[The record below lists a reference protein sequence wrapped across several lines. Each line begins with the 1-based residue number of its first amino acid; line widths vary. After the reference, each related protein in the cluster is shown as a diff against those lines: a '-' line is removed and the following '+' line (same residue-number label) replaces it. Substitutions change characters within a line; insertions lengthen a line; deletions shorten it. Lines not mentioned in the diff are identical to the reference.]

1 MASPLENDAE
11 STDKTKGK
19 AIDAVKAGS
28 DTGAGAQEAKP
39 EVKAV
44 QEMTTADWQ
53 SANKQGA
60 DKQGA
65 SNQVASSRGTDT
77 AVADQPASLP
87 KVSLEA
93 PAPPSPKDILISPA
107 ASAEEKLKAVE
118 ALGRAGQ
125 TTVEVVDKDGTKRNL
140 TIELEKAGAR
150 TLVHLYANDDQGKE
164 RVILRGVKNADG
176 SWQQQ
181 QTEKGDAVGSYGTW
195 WSKNMGDRSFFNDAV
210 KPDTRV
216 AEQKAAPE
224 DLFSAKR
231 NEIPPVIPGDQSK
244 DVPQNNGA
252 TKLADA
258 SQLDLFPDK
267 RNLLPDAPVPAFVAP
282 EAKLDAALEP
292 PKFDA
297 NAKVYAEPPMLEPY
311 VKPYT
316 APPQLD
322 AQAIPRAIEER
333 RDVSIQDLPVPT
345 REVVVPWNRP
355 PQRVVSDEERLNEL
369 FDGVAKSAGYARRM
383 TRVDGGSVYFRAGM
397 AIDADGSPRAR
408 QIDPDGQSN
417 TSLRHKGG
425 APVNAETTKYFVLPL
440 EKYQQYGVRL
450 GDIAAVRYDD
460 QVRFA
465 VFADV
470 GPHQKLGEGSMAL
483 AASLGINSNPRRGGT
498 QRPEVEYIVFPGS
511 GNGRPLHSNAHEGLG
526 RHYLGKAYRNTKSS

>member
-1 MASPLENDAE
+1 MASPLENDGE
-11 STDKTKGK
+11 STDKAKVK
-19 AIDAVKAGS
+19 AIDAVSPVS
-28 DTGAGAQEAKP
+28 DAGAGAHEAKP

-53 SANKQGA
+53 AASKPLVSTQAA
-60 DKQGA
+60 DKL
-65 SNQVASSRGTDT
+65 VASTPGVDQKIADQRAT
-77 AVADQPASLP
+77 DQPASLP

-93 PAPPSPKDILISPA
+93 PPAPKDVLINPA

-210 KPDTRV
+210 KPDTQV
-216 AEQKAAPE
+216 AEQKVAPE

-231 NEIPPVIPGDQSK
+231 NEILPKQPADLPKDIPAQ
-244 DVPQNNGA
+244 
-252 TKLADA
+252 
-258 SQLDLFPDK
+258 
-267 RNLLPDAPVPAFVAP
+267 AFVAP
-282 EAKLDAALEP
+282 EKLDAALEV
-292 PKFDA
+292 PKYDA
-297 NAKVYAEPPMLEPY
+297 NAKVYADPPMLEPY

-333 RDVSIQDLPVPT
+333 REVSIQDLPVPT

-369 FDGVAKSAGYARRM
+369 FDGVAKSAGYARRL

-450 GDIAAVRYDD
+450 GDIAAVRYGDS
-460 QVRFA
+460 VRFA

-526 RHYLGKAYRNTKSS
+526 RHYLGKAYRNTRSS

>member
-1 MASPLENDAE
+1 
-11 STDKTKGK
+11 
-19 AIDAVKAGS
+19 
-28 DTGAGAQEAKP
+28 
-39 EVKAV
+39 
-44 QEMTTADWQ
+44 MTSADWQ
-53 SANKQGA
+53 AANKQST

-316 APPQLD
+316 APPQT
-322 AQAIPRAIEER
+322 R
-333 RDVSIQDLPVPT
+333 RS
-345 REVVVPWNRP
+345 
-355 PQRVVSDEERLNEL
+355 
-369 FDGVAKSAGYARRM
+369 GHSAG
-383 TRVDGGSVYFRAGM
+383 S
-397 AIDADGSPRAR
+397 
-408 QIDPDGQSN
+408 
-417 TSLRHKGG
+417 
-425 APVNAETTKYFVLPL
+425 
-440 EKYQQYGVRL
+440 
-450 GDIAAVRYDD
+450 
-460 QVRFA
+460 
-465 VFADV
+465 
-470 GPHQKLGEGSMAL
+470 
-483 AASLGINSNPRRGGT
+483 
-498 QRPEVEYIVFPGS
+498 
-511 GNGRPLHSNAHEGLG
+511 
-526 RHYLGKAYRNTKSS
+526 

>member
-1 MASPLENDAE
+1 MASPLENDGE
-11 STDKTKGK
+11 PIDKAKDT
-19 AIDAVKAGS
+19 VKPGS
-28 DTGAGAQEAKP
+28 DAGAGAQDAKP

-53 SANKQGA
+53 AANKQGA
-60 DKQGA
+60 DKP
-65 SNQVASSRGTDT
+65 ST
-77 AVADQPASLP
+77 LP
-87 KVSLEA
+87 KVSLETLA
-93 PAPPSPKDILISPA
+93 PTVPKDVLINPA

-125 TTVEVVDKDGTKRNL
+125 TTVEVVDKDGTKRSL

-181 QTEKGDAVGSYGTW
+181 QNENGDAVGTYGTW
-195 WSKNMGDRSFFNDAV
+195 WAKNMGDRSFFSDAV

-216 AEQKAAPE
+216 AEQKVASE
-224 DLFSAKR
+224 DLFAAKR
-231 NEIPPVIPGDQSK
+231 NEILPKQPADLPK
-244 DVPQNNGA
+244 DTPAQ
-252 TKLADA
+252 
-258 SQLDLFPDK
+258 
-267 RNLLPDAPVPAFVAP
+267 AFVAP
-282 EAKLDAALEP
+282 EKLEAALEP
-292 PKFDA
+292 PKLD
-297 NAKVYAEPPMLEPY
+297 AKVHYLEPPMLEAY
-311 VKPYT
+311 VQPYT

-322 AQAIPRAIEER
+322 TQAIPRPIEER
-333 RDVSIQDLPVPT
+333 REVSVQDLPVPS

-369 FDGVAKSAGYARRM
+369 FDGVAKSAGYARRL

-397 AIDADGSPRAR
+397 AVDADGSPRAR
-408 QIDPDGQSN
+408 QIDPYGQLE
-417 TSLRHKGG
+417 TSLRHRNGS
-425 APVNAETTKYFVLPL
+425 AVNAETTKYFVLPL

-450 GDIAAVRYDD
+450 GDIAAVRYNDE
-460 QVRFA
+460 VRFA

-483 AASLGINSNPRRGGT
+483 AASLGINPNPRNGGT
-498 QRPEVEYIVFPGS
+498 HRPEVEYIVFPGS

-526 RHYLGKAYRNTKSS
+526 RHYLGKAYRNTKSY